1 MNVGAKKINIK
12 LIKKEV
18 LNMSKP
24 SIFSKDY
31 AKEMKRRKRNIFLL
45 IILPII
51 GLSIFLITDFDGLLN
66 KGISMKQ
73 GINNILLN
81 KSKNKVVEV
90 PLKTEQSIKT
100 PPKVEVSKVPE
111 AATPKIEIFPV
122 SLSDGQKINI
132 EYTIVGTE
140 KVIKGIS
147 DAKEISYD
155 ISPSKKAI
163 VIQSKKNQ
171 DMIYLHSS
179 KVNIDIT
186 KKTHTSTKGKSFSK
200 EEHLIKHPEYLWSV
214 TPKFID
220 EDNIVYVSELP
231 WINEDAVQFIWKV
244 NLKDNT
250 HVQVKPAAGK
260 SITFKN
266 ITTKG
271 LAVAIDGNEVFVTP
285 LGKVVK

>member
-1 MNVGAKKINIK
+1 
-12 LIKKEV
+12 
-18 LNMSKP
+18 MSKP

-51 GLSIFLITDFDGLLN
+51 GLSIFLIKDFDGLLN
-66 KGISMKQ
+66 KSISMKQ

-81 KSKNKVVEV
+81 KSKDKTKDEKDKVVEV
-90 PLKTEQSIKT
+90 PVKTEQSIKP
-100 PPKVEVSKVPE
+100 PPKAEVSKVPQV
-111 AATPKIEIFPV
+111 AVTNIEIFPV

-132 EYTIVGTE
+132 EYTISGTE
-140 KVIKGIS
+140 KIIKGIS
-147 DAKEISYD
+147 DAKEITFD

-163 VIQSKKNQ
+163 VLQSKKNQ
-171 DMIYLHSS
+171 DMIYLHSN
-179 KVNIDIT
+179 KINIDIT

-250 HVQVKPAAGK
+250 HVQVKPASGK
-260 SITFKN
+260 SITFKD
-266 ITTKG
+266 ITSKG
-271 LAVAIDGNEVFVTP
+271 LEAAIDGNEVFVTP